1 MSAVAA
7 SAAADGWKPV
17 QRSFYTFAFC
27 FSHAVLGLFR
37 KVLGRPECA
46 AFRRLHFPQDMKLR
60 LLAACLA
67 SFVLFGCA
75 NVTTGSLQS
84 PLEDYPSDVCILENP
99 RVKINTA
106 LPSMEKAFERRGIKA
121 VVCRDA
127 DECRSPW
134 RVDYVMRRSWDFT
147 TYLGTAEIT
156 LRKDGRL
163 ISKAQYKAGNFA
175 LTKWG
180 RTDERIDGVV
190 GKLLG
195 E

>member
-1 MSAVAA
+1 
-7 SAAADGWKPV
+7 
-17 QRSFYTFAFC
+17 
-27 FSHAVLGLFR
+27 
-37 KVLGRPECA
+37 
-46 AFRRLHFPQDMKLR
+46 MKLR
-60 LLAACLA
+60 LITVCLA
-67 SFVLFGCA
+67 SSVLFGCA

-84 PLEDYPSDVCILENP
+84 PLDDYPSDVCILENP

-121 VVCRDA
+121 VVCQDA